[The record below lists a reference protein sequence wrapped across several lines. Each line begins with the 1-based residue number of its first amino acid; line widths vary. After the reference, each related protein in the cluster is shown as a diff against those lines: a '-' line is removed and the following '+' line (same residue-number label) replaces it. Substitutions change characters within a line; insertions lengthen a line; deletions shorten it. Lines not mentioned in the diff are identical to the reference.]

1 VGTIPSTGSTAMSE
15 QPSPQSS
22 QQPQE
27 AQPRPA
33 PVVITART
41 GRLKRRIALGVVAL
55 VAAAGG
61 GVYGVSQL
69 AGDDGPTGSEAVDVP
84 DAVLP
89 ELGTA
94 APVLASLAGDAPAPT
109 AAALDSRLGPLL
121 AAPALGSGVSAEVV
135 DVASGQTLYDL
146 DAASPSTPA
155 SAAKLLTAVAAL
167 TTLDPADTLTT
178 TVVQGATPG
187 EVVLVGGG
195 DVTLSRTAPSQT
207 YPGAPTVPGL
217 GEQVVAALPAGTSVT
232 RVVVD
237 NSLYTGPL
245 TAAGWGSGDAPSSYA
260 APVTATAVDGAR
272 VSPGAEARSGQPG
285 LDAGAALAD
294 ALGAP
299 GATVTLGEAPED
311 AETLATVESA
321 PVARLVE
328 QMLSLSDNMLAE
340 TLARQVAIARGE
352 PASFEGGAAAVL
364 AVLDEAGLD
373 VSGVTLSDGSGLSR
387 ENQAPAALLTD
398 LVAGA
403 ADGSLDRA
411 APLLSGLSVAGYD
424 GTLADRGDE
433 DPATG
438 PGTVRA
444 KTGTLA
450 GVHALA
456 GTVVTADG
464 RLLAFAVLADGATG
478 GEVAAEAALDEVAAE
493 LARCGCS

>member
-1 VGTIPSTGSTAMSE
+1 VGSIASTGSTAMSE
-15 QPSPQSS
+15 QPSQHSS
-22 QQPQE
+22 QQPQGS
-27 AQPRPA
+27 QPAPA

-41 GRLKRRIALGVVAL
+41 GRLKRRITLGLVAL

-61 GVYGVSQL
+61 GFYGVTQL
-69 AGDDGPTGSEAVDVP
+69 TADDAPTGAQAVEVP

-89 ELGTA
+89 ELGAA
-94 APVLASLAGDAPAPT
+94 APVLASLSTDAPVPD
-109 AAALDSRLGPLL
+109 AATLASRLGPLVN
-121 AAPALGSGVSAEVV
+121 APALGSGVSADVV
-135 DVASGQTLYDL
+135 DVATGESLFGADPT
-146 DAASPSTPA
+146 SPSTPA
-155 SAAKLLTAVAAL
+155 STAKLLTAVAAL

-178 TVVQGATPG
+178 TVVQGASPG

-207 YPGAPTVPGL
+207 YPGAPTMADL
-217 GEQVVAALPAGTSVT
+217 AEQVVAALPAGTPVT
-232 RVVVD
+232 GVVVD

-245 TAAGWGSGDAPSSYA
+245 TAAGWGTGDAPSSYA

-272 VSPGAEARSGQPG
+272 VQPGSEARSGQPG
-285 LDAGAALAD
+285 LDAGSALAD

-299 GATVTLGEAPED
+299 AATVTLGEAPAD
-311 AETLATVESA
+311 AKTLATVESA

-328 QMLSLSDNMLAE
+328 QTLSFSDNMLAE

-352 PASFEGGAAAVL
+352 PASFEGGARAVL
-364 AVLDEAGLD
+364 AALGDAGAD
-373 VSGVTLSDGSGLSR
+373 TSGVTLADGSGLSR
-387 ENQAPAALLTD
+387 QDKVSAGVLAGLIS
-398 LVAGA
+398 GA
-403 ADGSLDRA
+403 ADGSLGNA
-411 APLLSGLSVAGYD
+411 SALLSGLPVAGYD
-424 GTLADRGDE
+424 GTLADRGDD
-433 DPATG
+433 DPATA

-464 RLLAFAVLADGATG
+464 RLLAFAVLADAATG
-478 GEVAAEAALDEVAAE
+478 GEPASEAALDEVAAE